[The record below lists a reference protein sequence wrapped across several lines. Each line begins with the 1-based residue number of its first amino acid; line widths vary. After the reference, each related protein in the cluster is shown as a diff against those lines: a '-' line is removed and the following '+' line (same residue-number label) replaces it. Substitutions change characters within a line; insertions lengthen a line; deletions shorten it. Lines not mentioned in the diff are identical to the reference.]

1 MGQINERGLFA
12 ASCIALVLTAMTF
25 AIRARLETV
34 FGPAGVGLSLEQ
46 IGYAFMPAF
55 WGFTIAMIV
64 GGPIVDFLGIKKG
77 MWIAFVL
84 HATGIVATLVATDLT
99 SLFLATVFMG
109 FGNGMI
115 EAVCNPLVAS
125 MYPQQ
130 KTKML
135 NRFHL
140 WWPAGIVIGSIMGY
154 LLMDIAGLGWQI
166 LVATLFI
173 PLVIYGY
180 LVRGQS
186 FPLTERVEMGVS
198 TADALKSLLS
208 PLYLFVGACMMMSA
222 ATELVTTQRIESL
235 LAATGVNA
243 LLVLA
248 FINGIMIIGR
258 AFAGPIQTITST
270 VGMLWFSAI
279 FSFIGMQL
287 LAGASGSFVFVGAAI
302 FALGITFFWPT
313 TLAFVSENLPQSGA
327 FGLSIMGGLGTLS
340 VSVILPVMGRVLDNA
355 VGTEAIRTISILPG
369 ILIVLYGGLFF
380 LRRSKAKAAPSIESF
395 RSPHQSPPSSVSRI
409 TE

>member
-1 MGQINERGLFA
+1 MNEIHERRLFA

-34 FGPAGVGLSLEQ
+34 FGPAGVGLTLEQ

-55 WGFTIAMIV
+55 WGFTLAMIV
-64 GGPIVDFLGIKKG
+64 GGPIVDFLGMKKG

-84 HATGIVATLVATDLT
+84 HAAGIVATLVATDLT
-99 SLFLATVFMG
+99 SLFAATILMG
-109 FGNGMI
+109 LGNGMV

-140 WWPAGIVIGSIMGY
+140 WWPSGIVIGSIAGY
-154 LLMDIAGLGWQI
+154 LLMDIAGLSWQV

-173 PLVIYGY
+173 PLVIYGW
-180 LVRGQS
+180 LFRGQS
-186 FPLTERVEMGVS
+186 FPLTERVAMGVS
-198 TADALKSLLS
+198 TSDALKSLIS
-208 PLYLFVGACMMMSA
+208 PLYLFVGICMMMSA
-222 ATELVTTQRIESL
+222 ATELGTTQRIESL

-248 FINGIMIIGR
+248 FINGIMIVGR
-258 AFAGPIQTITST
+258 AFAGPIQAKIST
-270 VGMLWFSAI
+270 AGMLWFSAI

-287 LAGASGSFVFVGAAI
+287 LTGATGSFVFVAAAV
-302 FALGITFFWPT
+302 FALGVTFFWPT
-313 TLAFVSENLPQSGA
+313 TLAFVSENVPQSGA
-327 FGLSIMGGLGTLS
+327 FGLSIMGGLGMLS
-340 VSVILPVMGRVLDNA
+340 VSVVLPVMGRVLDNA
-355 VGTEAIRTISILPG
+355 VGTEAIGTMSILPA

-380 LRRSKAKAAPSIESF
+380 LRRARSKAAA
-395 RSPHQSPPSSVSRI
+395 
-409 TE
+409 

>member
-1 MGQINERGLFA
+1 MKEIHERRLFTV
-12 ASCIALVLTAMTF
+12 SCIALVLTAMTF

-34 FGPAGVGLSLEQ
+34 FGPAGVGLTLEQ

-55 WGFTIAMIV
+55 WGFTLAMIV
-64 GGPIVDFLGIKKG
+64 GGPIVDYLGMKKG
-77 MWIAFVL
+77 MWMAFAF
-84 HATGIVATLVATDLT
+84 HATGIVATLLATDLT
-99 SLFLATVFMG
+99 SLFAATVFMG
-109 FGNGMI
+109 LGNGMV

-125 MYPQQ
+125 MYPKQ

-140 WWPAGIVIGSIMGY
+140 WWPSGIVIGSIAGY
-154 LLMDIAGLGWQI
+154 LLMDVAGLSWQI

-173 PLVIYGY
+173 PLVAYGW
-180 LVRGQS
+180 LFRDQS

-198 TADALKSLLS
+198 TADALKSLVS
-208 PLYLFVGACMMMSA
+208 PLYLFVGVCMMMSA
-222 ATELVTTQRIESL
+222 ATELGTTQRIESL

-248 FINGIMIIGR
+248 FINGIMIFGR
-258 AFAGPIQTITST
+258 AFAGPIQAKMST
-270 VGMLWFSAI
+270 AGMLWFSAI

-287 LAGASGSFVFVGAAI
+287 LAGASGSFVFVAAAI
-302 FALGITFFWPT
+302 FALGVTFFWPT

-327 FGLSIMGGLGTLS
+327 FGLSIMGGLGMLS
-340 VSVILPVMGRVLDNA
+340 VSVVLPIMGRVLDNA
-355 VGTEAIRTISILPG
+355 VGTEAIRTMSILPV

-380 LRRSKAKAAPSIESF
+380 LRRARRKAAA
-395 RSPHQSPPSSVSRI
+395 
-409 TE
+409 

>member
-1 MGQINERGLFA
+1 MA
-12 ASCIALVLTAMTF
+12 D
-25 AIRARLETV
+25 
-34 FGPAGVGLSLEQ
+34 
-46 IGYAFMPAF
+46 
-55 WGFTIAMIV
+55 
-64 GGPIVDFLGIKKG
+64 PIVDYLGMKKG

-109 FGNGMI
+109 IGNGMV

-140 WWPAGIVIGSIMGY
+140 WWPSGIVIGSIAGY
-154 LLMDIAGLGWQI
+154 LLMDIAGLSWQV

-173 PLVIYGY
+173 PLVIYGF
-180 LVRGQS
+180 LFRGQS

-222 ATELVTTQRIESL
+222 ATELGTTQRIESL

-243 LLVLA
+243 LLVSGLHQ
-248 FINGIMIIGR
+248 R
-258 AFAGPIQTITST
+258 HHD
-270 VGMLWFSAI
+270 LWSRLCRTDPGENKHRRHAVVLGDILFL
-279 FSFIGMQL
+279 GMQL
-287 LAGASGSFVFVGAAI
+287 LAGASGSFVFVAAAI
-302 FALGITFFWPT
+302 FALGVTFFWPT

-327 FGLSIMGGLGTLS
+327 FGLSIMGGLGMLS
-340 VSVILPVMGRVLDNA
+340 VSVVCRSWAGFSTTRLAPR
-355 VGTEAIRTISILPG
+355 P
-369 ILIVLYGGLFF
+369 YG
-380 LRRSKAKAAPSIESF
+380 P
-395 RSPHQSPPSSVSRI
+395 
-409 TE
+409 